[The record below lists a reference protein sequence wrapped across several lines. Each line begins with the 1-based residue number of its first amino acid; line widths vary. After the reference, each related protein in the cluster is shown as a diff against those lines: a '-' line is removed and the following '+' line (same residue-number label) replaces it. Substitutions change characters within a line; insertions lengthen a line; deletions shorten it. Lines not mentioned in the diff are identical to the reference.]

1 MTNKLN
7 QYECCSVIID
17 TWIESVAQSRTNINP
32 RNIPWDMIRTLVTEM
47 YGGKIDD
54 EEDFQILTSLVNNFL
69 RPAAFDDE
77 FDIVKAIQPAPES
90 GSGEAVVAS
99 EKLILPSG
107 IGWKDFMDWVNNL
120 PEREPPTYLGLPAN
134 AEKLLLVGQ
143 AKEMMEKLS
152 LILGI
157 LDEGERVMAEPV
169 VEG

>member
-1 MTNKLN
+1 
-7 QYECCSVIID
+7 
-17 TWIESVAQSRTNINP
+17 
-32 RNIPWDMIRTLVTEM
+32 MIRTLVTEM

-69 RPAAFDDE
+69 RPAAFDDD
-77 FDIVKAIQPAPES
+77 FDIVKAIQPTS
-90 GSGEAVVAS
+90 DTGDVA

-143 AKEMMEKLS
+143 AKEMVEKLS

-169 VEG
+169 VEV

>member
-1 MTNKLN
+1 
-7 QYECCSVIID
+7 
-17 TWIESVAQSRTNINP
+17 
-32 RNIPWDMIRTLVTEM
+32 MIRTLVTEM

-77 FDIVKAIQPAPES
+77 FDIVKAIQPS
-90 GSGEAVVAS
+90 GDELA

-107 IGWKDFMDWVNNL
+107 IGWKDFMDWVNAL

-143 AKEMMEKLS
+143 AREMMGKLS

-157 LDEGERVMAEPV
+157 LDEGERVMAEAV
-169 VEG
+169 VEV

>member
-1 MTNKLN
+1 
-7 QYECCSVIID
+7 
-17 TWIESVAQSRTNINP
+17 VAQSRTNINP

-77 FDIVKAIQPAPES
+77 FDIVKAIQPIS
-90 GSGEAVVAS
+90 GAGDVA

-143 AKEMMEKLS
+143 AREMVDKLS

>member
-1 MTNKLN
+1 
-7 QYECCSVIID
+7 
-17 TWIESVAQSRTNINP
+17 
-32 RNIPWDMIRTLVTEM
+32 MIRTLVTEM

-77 FDIVKAIQPAPES
+77 FDIVQAIQPAPAP
-90 GSGEAVVAS
+90 GSGDVAVAS

-107 IGWKDFMDWVNNL
+107 IGWRDFMDWVNNL

-143 AKEMMEKLS
+143 AREMMGKLS